1 MQTARKLDF
10 LVIGAQKC
18 ATSWIY
24 YCLKEHPEILLPEDK
39 YELAYLGGEMYN
51 KNGEDWYWGRFKEN
65 ISYKFRGDIS
75 VDYMYD
81 ISTPENLRPY
91 VDHPKFIASLRHPT
105 DRLIS
110 SYYWLVRKGHLP
122 NLPIEE
128 GVKPLLDQKPGFS
141 DSDIG
146 GVYEAVNRG
155 FYGEQLERFADAYS
169 YENLYVAA
177 YENISRDGLTEI
189 KKIYNF
195 IGVDANYVPK
205 SLSVRP
211 KKNSYNPILLKMERL
226 FSRKT
231 LAGKVLAK
239 VANVSNQ
246 LLSQKDNEKKPEVL
260 SPKVKDRITELY
272 RPHIDHTLDIINR
285 LPKGQGPAVD
295 DLVKLWNLK
304 RP

>member
-1 MQTARKLDF
+1 MQLKLDF

-18 ATSWIY
+18 ATSWLY
-24 YCLKEHPEILLPEDK
+24 YCLKEHPEVLLPEDK
-39 YELAYLGGEMYN
+39 AELAYLGGEMY
-51 KNGEDWYWGRFKEN
+51 KEN
-65 ISYKFRGDIS
+65 GHQWYLDRYNESPEGKFRGDIS

-81 ISTPENLRPY
+81 ATTPENLRSY
-91 VDHPKFIASLRHPT
+91 VEQPKFIASLRHPT

-128 GVKPLLDQKPGFS
+128 GVLPLLDQKPGFP
-141 DSDIG
+141 DSNIG

-155 FYGEQLERFADAYS
+155 FYGEQLERFTDAYS

-177 YENISRDGLTEI
+177 YENISKDGLTEI

-211 KKNSYNPILLKMERL
+211 KKNSYNPTLLKMERL

-246 LLSQKDNEKKPEVL
+246 LLSKKDTEKKPAVL
-260 SPKVKDRITELY
+260 PPKIKNRITELY
-272 RPHIDHTLDIINR
+272 RPHIDHTLDIISK
-285 LPKGQGPAVD
+285 LPKGQAPAVD
-295 DLVKLWNLK
+295 ELITLWNLK